1 MRRRKVREKIMVK
14 MPTTMATLGRNET
27 LMPAPGVL
35 SGAASAMAGCAAAET
50 RTARRGRSWRG
61 SAMAWAAG

>member
-1 MRRRKVREKIMVK
+1 MREKIMVK

-35 SGAASAMAGCAAAET
+35 SGAASAVVGCAAAEHAAADT
-50 RTARRGRSWRG
+50 RTARIGRSWRSSG
-61 SAMAWAAG
+61 MATAG